1 MWIKGVNIY
10 TYLLKLESSAQ
21 TLKEESGG
29 QGAKRG
35 DFNVAGKL
43 EKINSVKRGRKQW
56 GMARFKYDWQQIQLE
71 YGVQKQG

>member
-21 TLKEESGG
+21 TWKEESGG

-35 DFNVAGKL
+35 DFNVAGML
-43 EKINSVKRGRKQW
+43 EKINSVKRGRK
-56 GMARFKYDWQQIQLE
+56 
-71 YGVQKQG
+71 